1 MAIDLHLHTAASDGT
16 DEPAEL
22 VALAKQRGLTAI
34 AVTDHDTI
42 DGVGEACRVSD
53 DYGVEVIPG
62 IEISAEFAG
71 QEVHVLGYFI
81 DVHDPGLREMMAQ
94 FQSDRTNRVYQ
105 MVEKMKRDD
114 LPITFSELRKRY
126 PDAVLG
132 RAHIGTWLIEQGLCQ
147 NMEEAF
153 SGYLSRGS
161 VYYVPRNY
169 LTVPQAAERILGA
182 GGLPVLAHPMLYH
195 YNETELRELF
205 ALCAEVGFVGA
216 EVYYST
222 YSEEE
227 TKTAA
232 ALAEEFGLL
241 ATGGSDYHGSRK
253 PNINLGTGEGSLA
266 VSESVL
272 EALKAKRK

>member
-1 MAIDLHLHTAASDGT
+1 MAIDLHPVASDGT
-16 DEPAEL
+16 DEPAKL

-42 DGVGEACRVSD
+42 GGIAEACRVSD

-71 QEVHVLGYFI
+71 REVHVLGYFI
-81 DVHDPGLREMMAQ
+81 DVHDSGLREMMEQ
-94 FQSDRTNRVYQ
+94 FQNARTDRVYH

-114 LPITFSELRKRY
+114 VPITFSELRKRY
-126 PDAVLG
+126 PEAVLG
-132 RAHIGTWLIEQGLCQ
+132 RAHIGTWLVEKGLCKD
-147 NMEEAF
+147 MDEAF
-153 SGYLSRGS
+153 STYLSRNS
-161 VYYVPRNY
+161 VYYVPRSY
-169 LTVPQAAERILGA
+169 LTVAQAAERILGA
-182 GGLPVLAHPMLYH
+182 GGLPVLAHPMLYD
-195 YNETELRELF
+195 YDEAELRALF

-227 TKTAA
+227 TEMAA
-232 ALAEEFGLL
+232 ALAEEFGLI

-253 PNINLGTGEGSLA
+253 PNIRLGTGRENLH
-266 VSESVL
+266 VSESIL

>member
-42 DGVGEACRVSD
+42 DGVAEACRVSD

-71 QEVHVLGYFI
+71 QEVHVLGYFV
-81 DVHDPGLREMMAQ
+81 DVHDPGLREMMEQ
-94 FQSDRTNRVYQ
+94 FQSDRTDRIYH
-105 MVEKMKRDD
+105 MVEKMERDD
-114 LPITFSELRKRY
+114 LPISFSELRKRY

-132 RAHIGTWLIEQGLCQ
+132 RAHIGTWLIEQGLCRT
-147 NMEEAF
+147 MEEAF
-153 SGYLSRGS
+153 SGYLNRNS

-182 GGLPVLAHPMLYH
+182 GGLPVLAHPMLYD
-195 YNETELRELF
+195 YNETEMRALF

-222 YSEEE
+222 YSEDE
-227 TKTAA
+227 TETAA
-232 ALAEEFGLL
+232 VLAREFGLI

-253 PNINLGTGEGSLA
+253 PDIRLGTGRDNL
-266 VSESVL
+266 VVPESVL
-272 EALKAKRK
+272 EALKARRK